1 MEQVASEHLDDRA
14 VSNADSTGK
23 SAARLASRAIWVSIS
38 FTAIAVVVGLFA
50 FTGSLTPLSGGY
62 SVGTIAGVT
71 TGVAAGASAIIG
83 LIIATE
89 SPRSTLRWMRRR
101 FWGWWLIDFI
111 GLLILH
117 GAIATMAVLSIFRLF
132 QQAFQGLIV
141 DAIAA
146 TAMLCL
152 VTAVTSYFGF
162 SSAARATSSSI
173 STLLALFMAA
183 GVLASMLLAENPYW
197 WHHFFSELGTGQAGV
212 LSFWTFNTTITV
224 SGIVLTTLA
233 NFISQDLTKW
243 AAHRQRQ
250 GKRRALVPVLR
261 IGMIVMGICLIGLSW
276 ITIHISD
283 PIHTGFVQ
291 ILAVTFAIML
301 LTVPIWLPG
310 APAAMYVISY
320 LMFGFGVFAVALWD
334 PLGYYNLTALEMAFA
349 GIIFAWLVVL
359 IRTLDAMISDV
370 YAAKPRTTPANDH
383 TSAATEGAIFDH
395 EQTHDR

>member
-1 MEQVASEHLDDRA
+1 MDHLTPTLEHRAASEPDGAR
-14 VSNADSTGK
+14 K
-23 SAARLASRAIWVSIS
+23 SAARTASRAIWVSIS
-38 FTAIAVVVGLFA
+38 FTVAAIVVGFIA
-50 FTGSLTPLSGGY
+50 FSGRLTPLAGGY
-62 SVGTIAGVT
+62 SVGTVAGVT
-71 TGVAAGASAIIG
+71 TGIAAGTSALIG

-89 SPRSTLRWMRRR
+89 SPRGALGWMRRR
-101 FWGWWLIDFI
+101 FWGWWLIDLI
-111 GLLILH
+111 GIFILH
-117 GAIATMAVLSIFRLF
+117 AAIATMAVLSVFRLF

-146 TAMLCL
+146 TIMLCL
-152 VTAVTSYFGF
+152 VCAATAYFGF
-162 SSAARATSSSI
+162 SSASRASSSSI

-197 WHHFFSELGTGQAGV
+197 WHQFFSELGTGQAGV

-233 NFISQDLTKW
+233 NFISQDLSAW
-243 AAHRQRQ
+243 AAHRHRQ

-261 IGMIVMGICLIGLSW
+261 SGMIVMGICLIGLSW

-291 ILAVTFAIML
+291 VLAVTFGIML
-301 LTVPIWLPG
+301 LSVPIWLPG

-320 LMFGFGVFAVALWD
+320 LMLGVGIFAVALWD
-334 PLGYYNLTALEMAFA
+334 PLGYYNLTALELAFA

-359 IRTLDAMISDV
+359 IRTLDAMISD
-370 YAAKPRTTPANDH
+370 
-383 TSAATEGAIFDH
+383 ATASGSI
-395 EQTHDR
+395 R

>member
-1 MEQVASEHLDDRA
+1 MEQVAPELDNRVVPDT
-14 VSNADSTGK
+14 DGTGK
-23 SAARLASRAIWVSIS
+23 SAAHLASRAIWIAIS
-38 FTAIAVVVGLFA
+38 FTAIALVAGLIA
-50 FTGSLTPLSGGY
+50 FTGRLTPLSGGY
-62 SVGTIAGVT
+62 SVGTIAGVM
-71 TGVAAGASAIIG
+71 TGVAAGTSAIIG
-83 LIIATE
+83 LVIATE
-89 SPRSTLRWMRRR
+89 SRRGSLRWMRRR

-111 GLLILH
+111 GLFILH
-117 GAIATMAVLSIFRLF
+117 GAIATMASLSIFRLF

-152 VTAVTSYFGF
+152 VTAATSYFGF
-162 SSAARATSSSI
+162 SSASRASSSSI

-197 WHHFFSELGTGQAGV
+197 WHQFFSELGTRQAGV

-233 NFISQDLTKW
+233 NFISQDLTAW
-243 AAHRQRQ
+243 ASHRQRQ
-250 GKRRALVPVLR
+250 GKRRALVQVLR

-291 ILAVTFAIML
+291 ILAVTFGIML
-301 LTVPIWLPG
+301 LSVPIWLPG

-320 LMFGFGVFAVALWD
+320 LMLGFGVFAVALWD
-334 PLGYYNLTALEMAFA
+334 PLGYYNLTALELAFA

-370 YAAKPRTTPANDH
+370 HEAKTQVTPPNDP
-383 TSAATEGAIFDH
+383 TSAATEGAFFDH
-395 EQTHDR
+395 EQTQDR